1 MNPSPTLD
9 FPFQQLYRKAN
20 GILKGIDAAWEADNV
35 EEVHA
40 LHKQLILV
48 IMDLSYGS
56 FAVAMLRKVKEEAAK
71 RQESA

>member
-1 MNPSPTLD
+1 MNPTPTLE

-20 GILKGIDAAWEADNV
+20 DILKGIDAAWEANNV

-56 FAVAMLRKVKEEAAK
+56 FAVSMIRKVKEEAAK
-71 RQESA
+71 RQEST